1 MKRLVLAATLALL
14 PMAAHAQ
21 HQPQPYAGQESRTIK
36 ALSPQ
41 ETADL
46 LAGRGMGLARAAELN
61 SYPGPAHAL
70 ELREQLGLDAA
81 QVAALED
88 QKRRMADAAITLGR
102 QLVSA
107 ERELDRLFA
116 ERRIDAAALQARTGE
131 IGRMQGRLRAVHLAT
146 HLETR
151 SVLTEAQIRRYDE
164 LRGYT
169 NTAPAQQHRHRH

>member
-1 MKRLVLAATLALL
+1 MKYLAMTALVLLPLAAG
-14 PMAAHAQ
+14 AQ
-21 HQPQPYAGQESRTIK
+21 NAKPYAGQERRAIK
-36 ALSPQ
+36 ALSEQ

-46 LAGRGMGLARAAELN
+46 LAGRGMGLAKAAELN
-61 SYPGPAHAL
+61 SYPGPMHVL
-70 ELREQLGLDAA
+70 EMREQLGLDAA

-88 QKRRMADAAITLGR
+88 QKRRMADAAIALGK

-116 ERRIDAAALQARTGE
+116 ERRIDAAILQAKAE
-131 IGRMQGRLRAVHLAT
+131 AIGRMHGKLRAVHLAT

-151 SVLTEAQIRRYDE
+151 AVLSDAQVRRYDE

-169 NTAPAQQHRHRH
+169 GTAPAQPHRHGH